1 MKKFTVLLVA
11 LMMLFALAACTAN
24 KDAGSEKK
32 DDGKGK
38 SGEKTEKVEKV
49 LNLNNGQEPTS
60 FDPPIGF
67 DAVSWNSLNNLMEGL
82 TRLDETHQPKEAT
95 AEKWDVSA
103 DGKTYTFH
111 IRDNAKWSNGDDV
124 TADDFVFAWK
134 RLLDPNTSSPAAF
147 LAYFIEGGEAYNN
160 GEGSAD
166 NVKVKAVDKKTFEV
180 TLISPQA
187 YFLSVISNPCFFPI
201 NEKVAKENPK
211 WFAEANTFVA
221 NGPFK
226 LAEWNHD
233 SDLTMVKNDNYWD
246 VKNVKLDK
254 VHWAMVDDKNTEYQM
269 FTTGELDT
277 SDVPPELAEKLFKE
291 GDVKVEDQAGEYFY
305 RFNVTKA
312 PFQNENI
319 RKAFALAVD
328 QKQMVELVTKNQE
341 KPAYGFVSYG
351 FKDPDGND
359 FREKS
364 GDLIKTDVAKAKDLL
379 KKGMEEEKYTKLP
392 EVTLTYSTSD
402 QHKKIAEA
410 LQQMFKENL
419 GVDVK
424 LANMES
430 SVFATDQKALK
441 FQFSRSSFLA
451 DYADPINFIE
461 NFITGSPMNR
471 TGWSNKEFDQL
482 IKDAKLEKD
491 EKKRY
496 EMMYKA
502 EKILLD
508 AAPIVPIHFYNQV
521 YLQNKNVTGIV
532 RHPVGYLEL
541 KGADKK

>member
-1 MKKFTVLLVA
+1 MKKFTAMLTAVM
-11 LMMLFALAACTAN
+11 MMLFLAACTAN
-24 KDAGSEKK
+24 KDAGSEPK
-32 DDGKGK
+32 DDAK
-38 SGEKTEKVEKV
+38 GEKEKVEKV
-49 LNLNNGQEPTS
+49 LYLNNGQEPTS

-82 TRLDETHQPKEAT
+82 TRLDENHQPKAAT
-95 AEKWDVSA
+95 AEKWEVSS

-134 RLLDPNTSSPAAF
+134 RLLDPNTGSPASF
-147 LAYFIEGGEAYNN
+147 LGYFIEGAEAYNN

-166 NVKVKAVDKKTFEV
+166 DVKIKAVDKKTFEV

-201 NEKVAKENPK
+201 NEKVAKENPQ

-233 SDLTMVKNDNYWD
+233 SDFTMVKNDKYWD
-246 VKNVKLDK
+246 AKNVKLDK
-254 VHWAMVDDKNTEYQM
+254 VHWAMVADTNTEYQM

-277 SDVPPELAEKLFKE
+277 SDVPAELSEKLFKE
-291 GDVKVEDQAGEYFY
+291 GDVKVEDQAGQYFY
-305 RFNVTKA
+305 RFNVTME

-319 RKAFALAVD
+319 RKAFALAVN

-341 KPAYGFVSYG
+341 KPAYGFVSPG
-351 FKDPDGND
+351 FKDPAGND
-359 FREKS
+359 FRKKS
-364 GDLIKTDVAKAKDLL
+364 GDLIKTDVEKAKELL
-379 KKGMEEEKYTKLP
+379 KKGMEEEGYATLP
-392 EVTLTYSTSD
+392 EVTLTYSTLD
-402 QHKKIAEA
+402 THKKIAEA

-419 GVDVK
+419 GVEVK

-430 SVFATDQKALK
+430 SVFAADQKALK
-441 FQFSRSSFLA
+441 FQLSRSSFLA
-451 DYADPINFIE
+451 DYADPINFLE
-461 NFITGSPMNR
+461 NFITGSSMNR
-471 TGWSNKEFDQL
+471 TGWSNAEFDQL

-521 YLQNKNVTGIV
+521 YMQNKDVTGIV

-541 KGADKK
+541 KWANKK

>member
-1 MKKFTVLLVA
+1 MKKFTTMLIAV
-11 LMMLFALAACTAN
+11 MMLFALAACTAN
-24 KDAGSEKK
+24 KDAGSERK

-38 SGEKTEKVEKV
+38 TNEKTEKV
-49 LNLNNGQEPTS
+49 LYMNNGQEPTS

-82 TRLDETHQPKEAT
+82 TRLDESHQPKAAT
-95 AEKWDVSA
+95 AKNWDVSK

-111 IRDNAKWSNGDDV
+111 IRDNAKWSNGDDI
-124 TADDFVFAWK
+124 TAEDFVFAWK
-134 RLLDPNTSSPAAF
+134 RLLDPNTGSPAAF

-160 GEGSAD
+160 GKGSAD
-166 NVKVKAVDKKTFEV
+166 DVKIKAVDKKTFEV

-211 WFAEANTFVA
+211 WFSEASTFVA

-226 LAEWNHD
+226 LADWKHD
-233 SDLTMVKNDNYWD
+233 SEFTMVKNDKYWD
-246 VKNVKLDK
+246 AKNVKVDK
-254 VHWAMVDDKNTEYQM
+254 VHWAMVDDPNTEYQM
-269 FTTGELDT
+269 YTTGELDT
-277 SDVPPELAEKLFKE
+277 SPVPAELADKLFKE

-305 RFNVTKA
+305 RFNLTKE

-328 QKQMVELVTKNQE
+328 QKQMVEHVTNNKE

-351 FKDPDGND
+351 FKDPDGKD
-359 FREKS
+359 FRKKN
-364 GDLIKTDVAKAKDLL
+364 GDLIKTDVAKAKELL

-402 QHKKIAEA
+402 THKKIAEA
-410 LQQMFKENL
+410 LQQMLKENL

-430 SVFATDQKALK
+430 NVFAQDQKALK
-441 FQFSRSSFLA
+441 FQLSRSSFLA

-471 TGWSNKEFDQL
+471 TGWSNAEFDQL
-482 IKDAKLEKD
+482 IKDAKHEKD
-491 EKKRY
+491 EKKRF

-502 EKILLD
+502 EKILFS
-508 AAPIVPIHFYNQV
+508 AAPIIPIHFYNQV
-521 YLQNKNVTGIV
+521 YLQNKQVTGIV

-541 KGADKK
+541 KWADKK

>member
-1 MKKFTVLLVA
+1 MKKLTVLLVA
-11 LMMLFALAACTAN
+11 VMMMFALAACTAN

-38 SGEKTEKVEKV
+38 SEEKKVEKV

-147 LAYFIEGGEAYNN
+147 LAYFIEGGEAYNT
-160 GEGSAD
+160 GAGSAD
-166 NVKVKAVDKKTFEV
+166 DVKVKAVDKKTFEV

-221 NGPFK
+221 NGPYK

-233 SDLTMVKNDNYWD
+233 SDFTMVKNDKYWD
-246 VKNVKLDK
+246 TKNVKIDK
-254 VHWAMVDDKNTEYQM
+254 VHWAMVDDPTTEYQM
-269 FTTGELDT
+269 YTTGELDT
-277 SDVPPELAEKLFKE
+277 SDVPSEMAEKLFKD

-351 FKDPDGND
+351 FKDPEGND

-364 GDLIKTDVAKAKDLL
+364 GDLIKTDVAKAKELL

-451 DYADPINFIE
+451 DYADPINFLE

>member
-1 MKKFTVLLVA
+1 MKKFTAILAAV
-11 LMMLFALAACTAN
+11 MMMFALAACTAT
-24 KDAGSEKK
+24 KDAGSEPK
-32 DDGKGK
+32 DTSKG
-38 SGEKTEKVEKV
+38 GEKEKVEKV
-49 LNLNNGQEPTS
+49 LYLNNGQEPTS

-82 TRLDETHQPKEAT
+82 TRLDENHQPKAAT
-95 AEKWDVSA
+95 AEKWEVSS

-111 IRDNAKWSNGDDV
+111 IRENAKWSNGDDV

-134 RLLDPNTSSPAAF
+134 RLLDPNTGSPASF
-147 LAYFIEGGEAYNN
+147 LGYFIEGAEAYNN

-166 NVKVKAVDKKTFEV
+166 DVKVKAVDKKTFEV

-201 NEKVAKENPK
+201 NQKVATDNPE
-211 WFAEANTFVA
+211 WFSEAKSFVA

-233 SDLTMVKNDNYWD
+233 SDFTMVKNDQYWD

-254 VHWAMVDDKNTEYQM
+254 VHWAMVADTNTEYQM

-277 SDVPPELAEKLFKE
+277 SDVPAELADKLFKE
-291 GDVKVEDQAGEYFY
+291 GDVKVEDQAGQYFY
-305 RFNVTKA
+305 RFNVTME

-319 RKAFALAVD
+319 RKAFALAVN

-351 FKDPDGND
+351 FKDPEGND
-359 FREKS
+359 FRKKS
-364 GDLIKTDVAKAKDLL
+364 GDLIKTDVAKAKELL
-379 KKGMEEEKYTKLP
+379 KKGMEEEGYTTLP
-392 EVTLTYSTSD
+392 EVTLTYNTLDS
-402 QHKKIAEA
+402 HKKIAEA

-430 SVFATDQKALK
+430 SVFVTDQKALK
-441 FQFSRSSFLA
+441 FQMSRSSFLA
-451 DYADPINFIE
+451 DYADPINFLE
-461 NFITGSPMNR
+461 NFITGSSMNR
-471 TGWSNKEFDQL
+471 TGWSNAEFDKL

-496 EMMYKA
+496 DMMYQA

-521 YLQNKNVTGIV
+521 YMQNKDVTGIV

-541 KGADKK
+541 KGANKK

>member
-1 MKKFTVLLVA
+1 MKKLTILLAAVMLVLS
-11 LMMLFALAACTAN
+11 LAACTAN
-24 KDAGSEKK
+24 KDAGSEPK

-38 SGEKTEKVEKV
+38 KEEKKTEKV
-49 LNLNNGQEPTS
+49 LYLNNGQEPTS
-60 FDPPIGF
+60 LDPPIGF
-67 DAVSWNSLNNLMEGL
+67 DAVSWNALNNIMEGL
-82 TRLDETHQPKEAT
+82 TRLDENHQPQAAI
-95 AEKWDVSA
+95 AEKWDLSE

-111 IRDNAKWSNGDDV
+111 LRENAKWSNGDDV
-124 TADDFVFAWK
+124 TADDFVYAWK
-134 RLLDPNTSSPAAF
+134 RLLDPNTGSSAAF
-147 LAYFIEGGEAYNN
+147 LGYFIQGGEEYNN
-160 GEGSAD
+160 GKGSAD
-166 NVKVKAVDKKTFEV
+166 DVKVKAVDKKTFEV
-180 TLISPQA
+180 TLVSPQA
-187 YFLSVISNPCFFPI
+187 YFLSVIANPCFFPI
-201 NEKVAKENPK
+201 NEGVAKENPK
-211 WFAEANTFVA
+211 WFNEASTYVS

-226 LAEWNHD
+226 LSEWNHD
-233 SDLTMVKNDNYWD
+233 SDFTMVKNDQYWD
-246 VKNVKLDK
+246 VNNVKLDK
-254 VHWAMVDDKNTEYQM
+254 VHWAMVDDANTEYQM
-269 FTTGELDT
+269 YTTGELDT
-277 SDVPPELAEKLFKE
+277 SDVPSELADKLFKE
-291 GDVKVEDQAGEYFY
+291 GDVKVEDQAGLYFY
-305 RFNVTKA
+305 RFNVTKE

-319 RKAFALAVD
+319 RKAFALAID

-351 FKDPDGND
+351 FKDPEGND
-359 FREKS
+359 FREHS
-364 GDLIKTDVAKAKDLL
+364 GDLIKTDVPKAKELL
-379 KKGMEEEKYTKLP
+379 KKGMEEEDYKKLP
-392 EVTLTYSTSD
+392 EVTLTYNTLD
-402 QHKKIAEA
+402 THKKIAEA

-451 DYADPINFIE
+451 DYADPINFLE

-471 TGWSNKEFDQL
+471 TGWSNAEFDKM
-482 IKDAKLEKD
+482 IKEAKHEKD

-521 YLQNKNVTGIV
+521 YLQNKDVSGIV

-541 KGADKK
+541 KWADKK